1 MQYKVSP
8 TNLVW
13 SLIDGLPIRLWKA
26 NIGGSPKL
34 PIGVPSLVLYRPIWG
49 NDALRSVE
57 REKFINYG
65 LSKLW
70 ISGRWALH
78 KIPHMK

>member
-1 MQYKVSP
+1 MHLFRFFVDSLGWLVMQYKVSP

-34 PIGVPSLVLYRPIWG
+34 LIGVPSLVLYRPIW
-49 NDALRSVE
+49 DRDQWRDKSL
-57 REKFINYG
+57 
-65 LSKLW
+65 
-70 ISGRWALH
+70 
-78 KIPHMK
+78 